1 MYKKPTLSIIT
12 VCLNEPLL
20 QRTCESIVNQKF
32 QNFEWIVIDGGSNE
46 ATLNIFERYKYRIN
60 YFVSESDGGIYFGM
74 NKGIQQAHGTWLN
87 FMNAG
92 DLFINYN
99 ILNIINY
106 KLKKIKKI
114 DILYGNYIVGD
125 SNIIIPAPKPNKDN
139 FYFKNFCHQ
148 CSFVRNKIL
157 KKYKFDTQFKICAD
171 WDLWNKLFFRGYMFR
186 HIDLGIAR
194 FYENGMSHINKK
206 DVFKEIS
213 YIRKKYYTK
222 NDILK
227 LKENQIQNLRK
238 MINNR

>member
-20 QRTCESIVNQKF
+20 QRTCESIVNQTF

-106 KLKKIKKI
+106 KLKKIKK
-114 DILYGNYIVGD
+114 
-125 SNIIIPAPKPNKDN
+125 
-139 FYFKNFCHQ
+139 
-148 CSFVRNKIL
+148 
-157 KKYKFDTQFKICAD
+157 
-171 WDLWNKLFFRGYMFR
+171 
-186 HIDLGIAR
+186 
-194 FYENGMSHINKK
+194 
-206 DVFKEIS
+206 
-213 YIRKKYYTK
+213 
-222 NDILK
+222 
-227 LKENQIQNLRK
+227 
-238 MINNR
+238 

>member
-20 QRTCESIVNQKF
+20 QRTCESIVNQTF

-139 FYFKNFCHQ
+139 FYFKNF
-148 CSFVRNKIL
+148 
-157 KKYKFDTQFKICAD
+157 
-171 WDLWNKLFFRGYMFR
+171 
-186 HIDLGIAR
+186 
-194 FYENGMSHINKK
+194 
-206 DVFKEIS
+206 
-213 YIRKKYYTK
+213 
-222 NDILK
+222 
-227 LKENQIQNLRK
+227 
-238 MINNR
+238 